1 MDERSILFGIH
12 ELPGFGWRS
21 IQKLLHQLSD
31 LTILLQRDWNP
42 PEHSGLQPDKLKGL
56 KENFHRDFVAS
67 RLSKYAEAG
76 IGFVTVLDEAYPALL
91 RQTAKPPWVLYYRG
105 NERLLQA
112 SAIAVVGT
120 RTPTVYG
127 KKAAER
133 LSRGLSDAGLT
144 VVSGLARGIDSCA
157 HLGALQGKGSTI
169 AVLGTGLDIVY
180 PPENK
185 NLFREIADNGLILS
199 EFPLGT
205 SPHPGLFPLRNRII
219 AGISLGTV
227 VVEAALKSGSLITA
241 DQALEESREVFA
253 VPGPIT
259 SPKSMGALSLIKQGA
274 KVVTGV
280 EDILEEYGEISC
292 SNSAAAIGH
301 QHAPV
306 WTEEERLIL
315 GLMDGEPLSFD
326 DLLERSHFQFGHLH
340 SVLLSLLMKKEIE
353 QLPGSMY
360 VILR

>member
-1 MDERSILFGIH
+1 MDARSILFGLH

-21 IQKLLHQLSD
+21 IQKLLHRVPD
-31 LTILLQRDWNP
+31 LTNLLQRGWNQQ
-42 PEHSGLQPDKLKGL
+42 ELSGLQPDKLKAL
-56 KENFHRDFVAS
+56 KDNFHMDFVAS
-67 RLSKYAEAG
+67 RLNKYAEAG
-76 IGFVTVLDEAYPALL
+76 IRFVTVLDEAYPALL
-91 RQTAKPPWVLYYRG
+91 KQTAKPPWVLYYRG
-105 NERLLQA
+105 NDRLLQA

-120 RTPTVYG
+120 RTPTTYG

-133 LSRGLSDAGLT
+133 LSRELSDAGLT
-144 VVSGLARGIDSCA
+144 VVSGLARGIDSSA

-169 AVLGTGLDIVY
+169 AVLGTGPDIVY

-185 NLFREIADNGLILS
+185 SLYREIAEKGLILS

-259 SPKSMGALSLIKQGA
+259 SPKSLGALSLIKQGA
-274 KVVTGV
+274 KLVTGA
-280 EDILEEYGEISC
+280 EDILEEYGVLPAA
-292 SNSAAAIGH
+292 NSAAATGYRNTSMR
-301 QHAPV
+301 
-306 WTEEERLIL
+306 TEEERLIL
-315 GLMDGEPLSFD
+315 GLMREEPISFD

-360 VILR
+360 VIL